1 MTDTSAREAE
11 ILVVDDDRE
20 LAETLRDFLVGEG
33 YTVAI
38 ANSAASALDY
48 YEHNPQ
54 PALALLDLVM
64 PQSNGLAVMEAL
76 HQRNAD
82 LPVVIMTG
90 FGTIETAVEAIKRG
104 AEDYITKPFDREA
117 VRKKVGRLMEVYRLR
132 QRVAE
137 LESDLQRSG
146 EPFQD
151 LIFVSNAMQKV
162 VERARTVAATD
173 AAVLLV
179 GETGTGKE
187 RLARAIHRASRRSAS
202 GFVAVN
208 CGALPRELVES
219 ELFGVRRGAFTGAY
233 ADAPGVFA
241 AAHKGTVF
249 LDEIGEMPKEAQ
261 VKLLRV
267 LQEKEVRPVGSTQT
281 ARVDARVIAATNR
294 PLAVVR
300 SELLR
305 EDLYFRLATVVIEV
319 PPLRAR
325 REDILVLSQW
335 FVARLAEKY
344 GRQVTISRAA
354 LESLLTHSFPG
365 NVRELEN
372 LLESVCAVSTDD
384 PQTISDKEIRSML
397 AQSPAISRDDV
408 PLALDDMERMAI
420 ERAVRLCN
428 GNRTRAAAL
437 LGISRD
443 TLYRKIREFKVNA
456 ESLL

>member
-1 MTDTSAREAE
+1 MNNATREPE

-33 YTVAI
+33 YSVGL
-38 ANSAASALDY
+38 ANSAASAVDF

-54 PALALLDLVM
+54 LALALLDLVM
-64 PQSNGLAVMEAL
+64 PQSNGMALMEEL
-76 HQRNAD
+76 HRRNAD

-132 QRVAE
+132 RRVAK
-137 LESDLQRSG
+137 LEADLKQSG
-146 EPFQD
+146 DPFED
-151 LIFVSNAMQKV
+151 LIFVSNSMQKI

-187 RLARAIHRASRRSAS
+187 RLARAIHRASQRSARE
-202 GFVAVN
+202 FVAVN
-208 CGALPRELVES
+208 CGALPRELIES
-219 ELFGVRRGAFTGAY
+219 ELFGVRRGAYTGAY
-233 ADAPGVFA
+233 ADSPGVFMVA
-241 AAHKGTVF
+241 NKGTVF

-267 LQEKEVRPVGSTQT
+267 LQEKEVRAVGSAQS
-281 ARVDARVIAATNR
+281 ARVDVRIIAATNR
-294 PLAVVR
+294 SLPVLR

-305 EDLYFRLATVVIEV
+305 EDLYFRLATVVIEI
-319 PPLRAR
+319 PPLRSR

-335 FVARLAEKY
+335 FVARLSEKY
-344 GRQVTISRAA
+344 GRHVTVSRAA
-354 LESLLTHSFPG
+354 LECLLNHPFPG

-372 LLESVCAVSTDD
+372 LLESVCALSTDD
-384 PQTISDKEIRSML
+384 PQTITDKDFRLML
-397 AQSPAISRDDV
+397 AQSPSLPREEV
-408 PLALDDMERMAI
+408 PLALEEMERMAI
-420 ERAVRLCN
+420 ERAVRLCH

-443 TLYRKIREFKVNA
+443 TLYRKIRELKSSGELA
-456 ESLL
+456 